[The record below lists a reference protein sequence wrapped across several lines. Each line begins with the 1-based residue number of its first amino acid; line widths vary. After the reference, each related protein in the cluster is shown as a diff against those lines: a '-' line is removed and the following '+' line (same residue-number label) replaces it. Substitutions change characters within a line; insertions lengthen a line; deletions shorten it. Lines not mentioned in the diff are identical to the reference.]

1 MVVYG
6 FVSNARK
13 SSQKLGIS
21 WKKNLHLNPMKLS
34 RIEEVDLAYCG
45 FWIVFMG
52 GFLAAILWMMV
63 RIERNTR

>member
-1 MVVYG
+1 VAGV
-6 FVSNARK
+6 
-13 SSQKLGIS
+13 LT
-21 WKKNLHLNPMKLS
+21 LKLS

-52 GFLAAILWMMV
+52 GFMVAILLTMW